1 MCRSVEV
8 SNGQVNN
15 TANNRVAAEGVCVG
29 GGGDGEGVQAC
40 SNSLKH

>member
-15 TANNRVAAEGVCVG
+15 TANNRVAAEGVCG
-29 GGGDGEGVQAC
+29 GGGGGMEKEC
-40 SNSLKH
+40 KHARTL